1 MTLLLWGLSLALLAL
16 VSGRQRAAG
25 RAELRALRWS
35 CPADLFHQ
43 ESAAIAAPAA
53 RSAAR
58 PALQT
63 GAAILA
69 LALAF
74 DVSAAAQS
82 WSAPDAA
89 EAIHRDAGF
98 EPLQMFEDHGLEL
111 AALGPG
117 AWTIASAGAD
127 GWFV

>member
-16 VSGRQRAAG
+16 VVRRQRVAA
-25 RAELRALRWS
+25 RAETRALRWS
-35 CPADLFHQ
+35 YPVGLFNE

-53 RSAAR
+53 R
-58 PALQT
+58 PASRSTLQT

-74 DVSAAAQS
+74 DVSGASQPWSPPDHLEAVHSDASFQS
-82 WSAPDAA
+82 
-89 EAIHRDAGF
+89 
-98 EPLQMFEDHGLEL
+98 LQMFDQQSLDLTAH
-111 AALGPG
+111 APG
-117 AWTIASAGAD
+117 AWTSASLGAD